1 LSFEVA
7 SPSQLLKSKQQS
19 TKLKEQSTKNKN
31 QRPKTQ
37 DQKTKKNLENHMLRS
52 PLIRWIVGI
61 VAFVAILG
69 LVRYKPWQHRSLREM
84 SGSVSKT
91 APQELKVGYL
101 PVTCHLTCPVT
112 DFATRTSTTNRFESQ
127 RFTDFP
133 TVVESVK
140 SGRLDA
146 TFMIA
151 PLAMKLR
158 EQGVP
163 VKIVYLGHRDGSTV
177 IVRKDLPAQNLAD
190 LRGKTFAIPSKYSNQ
205 YLVIRKLMDD
215 QGVKPDEIR
224 FVELP
229 PPDMPGALAA
239 KAIDAYFVGEPH
251 AAKAELDGSGRV
263 LYHAKDIWPHFI
275 SCVLVVTE
283 KLIRE
288 RPEVVRDLVRGIAES
303 GEWAEVH
310 RLEAAKVVAP
320 YFRQD
325 EKVIRYVLT
334 QPPNRVSYRML
345 TPTDADLQQI
355 NDMAVKAG
363 ILERPIAMKDLIDR
377 QFIPLDIKPANIDGG
392 E

>member
-1 LSFEVA
+1 MLAVIA
-7 SPSQLLKSKQQS
+7 VIALLGV
-19 TKLKEQSTKNKN
+19 
-31 QRPKTQ
+31 
-37 DQKTKKNLENHMLRS
+37 LR
-52 PLIRWIVGI
+52 
-61 VAFVAILG
+61 F
-69 LVRYKPWQHRSLREM
+69 KPWQHWTSRTAAGGAAQARE
-84 SGSVSKT
+84 
-91 APQELKVGYL
+91 QLNVGFL

-112 DFATRTSTTNRFESQ
+112 DFATRTSKETRFDSQ

-133 TVVESVK
+133 TIVESIK
-140 SGRLDA
+140 SGRLEA

-177 IVRKDLPAQNLAD
+177 MVRRDLPARDLRD

-239 KAIDAYFVGEPH
+239 HAIDAYFVGEPH

-275 SCVLVVTE
+275 SCVLVVHE

-288 RPEVVRDLVRGIAES
+288 RPEVIRDLVRGIAES
-303 GEWAEVH
+303 GEWAETH
-310 RLEAAKVVAP
+310 RLEAAKVAAP

-325 EKVIRYVLT
+325 EKVVRYVLT
-334 QPPNRVSYRML
+334 QPPDRVSYRML
-345 TPTDADLQQI
+345 TPTDEDLQKI
-355 NDMAVKAG
+355 ADMALKTG
-363 ILERPIAMKDLIDR
+363 ILEKPILMSDLIDR
-377 QFIPLDIKPANIDGG
+377 EFIPADIKPANINADDAGTAVP
-392 E
+392 

>member
-1 LSFEVA
+1 
-7 SPSQLLKSKQQS
+7 
-19 TKLKEQSTKNKN
+19 
-31 QRPKTQ
+31 
-37 DQKTKKNLENHMLRS
+37 MLRS
-52 PLIRWIVGI
+52 PIARWTLGVIALIAV
-61 VAFVAILG
+61 LG
-69 LVRYKPWQHRSLREM
+69 LLRFKPWRFDSLRQVFQGKSENSRM
-84 SGSVSKT
+84 
-91 APQELKVGYL
+91 ELKVGYL

-140 SGRLDA
+140 GGRLDA

-177 IVRKDLPAQNLAD
+177 IVRKDLPATSLRD

-205 YLVIRKLMDD
+205 YLVIRKLMED
-215 QGVKPDEIR
+215 QGVGVDEMR

-239 KAIDAYFVGEPH
+239 HAIDAYFVGEPH

-283 KLIRE
+283 KLIKE
-288 RPEVVRDLVRGIAES
+288 QPAVVYDLVRGIAES
-303 GEWAEVH
+303 GEWADGH
-310 RLEAAKVVAP
+310 RLEAAKIVSP

-325 EKVIRYVLT
+325 EKVLRYVLT
-334 QPPNRVSYRML
+334 QPPDRVSYRML
-345 TPTDADLQQI
+345 TPTDEELKKI
-355 NDMAVKAG
+355 NDMAVKTG
-363 ILERPIAMKDLIDR
+363 ILQGPIAMSDLLDR
-377 QFIPLDIKPANIDGG
+377 RFIPPDIKPLNLDVKQ
-392 E
+392 